1 MVYEFVWKG
10 IVGGILTALIVIAS
24 KKGDVLPGIL
34 PLAPTFAIIAL
45 IAVGAKGD
53 PAGFRTTALA
63 GMKTIPAYFTFLLV
77 AWYLV
82 SRFDYKIAIIG
93 GMVAWFAVVG
103 LIFYIT
109 RNA

>member
-1 MVYEFVWKG
+1 MVFEFVWKG

-45 IAVGAKGD
+45 IAVGSKGD

-63 GMKTIPAYFTFLLV
+63 GMKTIPAYFVFLAV
-77 AWYLV
+77 AYGLALKV
-82 SRFDYKIAIIG
+82 DYKLALLGGAI
-93 GMVAWFAVVG
+93 AWFATVG
-103 LIFYIT
+103 AVFWVSRHL
-109 RNA
+109 